1 MSSIA
6 RRLLALTVA
15 ACVVTPAAAAQEWR
29 EMQVSRQLRDSAEHR
44 VRVQYGAG
52 TLTLGAAPSPML
64 YQMDLRYDEESGR
77 PIHHFDSG
85 GRSLTVGLDKQSSM
99 RLVRGVRGN
108 RGELKLDL
116 TRQAPLDLS
125 LDLGAVKGDLDLTG
139 FRLTNLRVSSG
150 AAEIRVRTDTLN
162 TSAMELL
169 EVDVG
174 AASVRL
180 DGVANLNANRIRASV
195 GVGELTM
202 DFSGEWT
209 RNIDATIDLALGHLD
224 LRVPA
229 DVGIRIEI
237 ERFLSS
243 FDKDRFDKRGNAYYS
258 RNYNDAKHHLE
269 LKVNAA
275 LGNVDITHR

>member
-1 MSSIA
+1 M
-6 RRLLALTVA
+6 TVA

-29 EMQVSRQLRDSAEHR
+29 EMQVSRQLRDSTEHR

-52 TLTLGAAPSPML
+52 TLTLGTAPAPML
-64 YQMDLRYDEESGR
+64 YQMDLRYDEESGQ
-77 PIHHFDSG
+77 PIHHFDSAG
-85 GRSLTVGLDKQSSM
+85 HSLTVGLDKQSM

-116 TRQAPLDLS
+116 TREAPLDLS
-125 LDLGAVKGDLDLTG
+125 LVLGAVKGDLDLTG
-139 FRLTNLRVSSG
+139 FKLTNLHVSSG
-150 AAEIRVRTDTLN
+150 AAEIRVRAGTPNAL
-162 TSAMELL
+162 AMQIL

-174 AASVRL
+174 AASVRI
-180 DGVANLNANRIRASV
+180 DDVANLNSSRIRASI

-202 DFSGEWT
+202 DFSGAWT
-209 RNIDATIDLALGHLD
+209 QDIEATIDLALGHLD

-229 DVGIRIEI
+229 DVGIRIDI

-243 FDKDRFDKRGNAYYS
+243 FDKDRFEKRGSAYYS
-258 RNYNDAKHHLE
+258 RNYREAKHHLD

>member
-1 MSSIA
+1 MITARMLLLGVIA
-6 RRLLALTVA
+6 VTVVA
-15 ACVVTPAAAAQEWR
+15 PAAAAQQWR
-29 EMQVSRQLRDSAEHR
+29 EMQVSRQLRDSTEHR

-52 TLTLGAAPSPML
+52 TLTLGTAPAPML
-64 YQMDLRYDEESGR
+64 YQMELRYDEESGR
-77 PIHHFDSG
+77 PIHYFDSA
-85 GRSLTVGLDKQSSM
+85 GRSLTVGLDKQSM

-125 LDLGAVKGDLDLTG
+125 LDLGAVKGDVDLTG
-139 FRLTNLRVSSG
+139 FKLTNLRVSSG
-150 AAEIRVRTDTLN
+150 AAEIRVRADTLN
-162 TSAMELL
+162 MSAMQLL
-169 EVDVG
+169 EIDVG

-180 DGVANLNANRIRASV
+180 VGVANLNTRKIRASV

-209 RNIDATIDLALGHLD
+209 QDIEATIDLALGHLD

-237 ERFLSS
+237 ERFLSG
-243 FDKDRFDKRGNAYYS
+243 FDEDRFTRRGSAYYT
-258 RNYNDAKHHLE
+258 RNYDRATHHLE

-275 LGNVDITHR
+275 LGNVDIEHR

>member
-1 MSSIA
+1 MITTARMLLLGATAATVIA
-6 RRLLALTVA
+6 
-15 ACVVTPAAAAQEWR
+15 PAAAAQQWR
-29 EMQVSRQLRDSAEHR
+29 EMQVSRQLRDSTEHR

-52 TLTLGAAPSPML
+52 TLTLGTAPAPML
-64 YQMDLRYDEESGR
+64 YHMELRYDEESGR
-77 PIHHFDSG
+77 PIHYFDSTA
-85 GRSLTVGLDKQSSM
+85 RSLTVGLDKQSM

-108 RGELKLDL
+108 RGELRLEL

-125 LDLGAVKGDLDLTG
+125 LDLGAVKGDLDLSG
-139 FRLTNLRVSSG
+139 FRLTNLRLSSG
-150 AAEIRVRTDTLN
+150 AAEIRVRADTLN
-162 TSAMELL
+162 TAAMQLL
-169 EVDVG
+169 EIDVG

-180 DGVANLNANRIRASV
+180 DGVANLKTPKIRASV

-209 RNIDATIDLALGHLD
+209 QDIDATIDLALGHLD

-237 ERFLSS
+237 ESFLSG
-243 FDKDRFDKRGNAYYS
+243 FDKDRFTKRGNAYYS
-258 RNYNDAKHHLE
+258 RNYDRAMHHLE

-275 LGNVDITHR
+275 LGNVDIDHR